1 MADKIE
7 DDITA
12 PLINKEEEEKNKD
25 EKKSDKKNSEKENE
39 THEEEEENEEE
50 RKERMKR
57 LKELRQKILKKN
69 KLTGKV
75 FLVFFLQSLII
86 FIFIYYAFYS
96 EAFRNLLQKN
106 HKLFFIS
113 LVLAAVIMFAS
124 EKIKFLSVVPFNYF
138 IFLIF
143 SLCISILVG
152 KLVILFSFKTI
163 AILWVLLVFM
173 ILSLSIYAFITK
185 IEIKLLPTS
194 FFVLMVLLIV
204 GVFIKFFAGVSFVDM
219 LFIILCLICFNLY
232 LIYDTNVLI
241 EERKMTSR
249 DYFTLNILLYLDII
263 MNFIKLAKFII
274 KNLQSEEGENNKNES
289 LEKIKDFAE
298 DIEQGLDAVK
308 NFGKEEDDDDGD
320 DDGDDD
326 DDDEEEEKE
335 DKKKKKK
342 EKKGKKDDKK
352 DKKKEHKK
360 DKKDDKKEKKKK
372 EDKKDD
378 KKEKKKKDDK
388 KEKKEDKKDKKD
400 KDKKDKDKKG
410 KKDKKKKKKSDDDD
424 EDDEKDNLFKSK
436 EGADFAKNLLGN
448 LFG

>member
-50 RKERMKR
+50 RKEKMKR
-57 LKELRQKILKKN
+57 LKEMRQKILKKN

-143 SLCISILVG
+143 SLCISILVC

-185 IEIKLLPTS
+185 IEIKLLPTT

-204 GVFIKFFAGVSFVDM
+204 GVFIKFFADVSFVDM

-308 NFGKEEDDDDGD
+308 NFGKEADDDEDGD

-326 DDDEEEEKE
+326 DNDEEGEKE

-360 DKKDDKKEKKKK
+360 DDKKEKKKK

-388 KEKKEDKKDKKD
+388 KDKKEDKKDKKD

-424 EDDEKDNLFKSK
+424 DDGKDNLFKSK
-436 EGADFAKNLLGN
+436 GGEDFAKNLLGN

>member
-75 FLVFFLQSLII
+75 YLVFFLQSLII
-86 FIFIYYAFYS
+86 FIFIYYSFYS

-143 SLCISILVG
+143 SLCISILVC

-194 FFVLMVLLIV
+194 FFVLMVLLII
-204 GVFIKFFAGVSFVDM
+204 GVFIKFFADVSFVDM

-308 NFGKEEDDDDGD
+308 NFGKEADDDEDGD

-326 DDDEEEEKE
+326 DNDEEGEKE

-352 DKKKEHKK
+352 DKK
-360 DKKDDKKEKKKK
+360 
-372 EDKKDD
+372 EDK
-378 KKEKKKKDDK
+378 
-388 KEKKEDKKDKKD
+388 

-424 EDDEKDNLFKSK
+424 DDGKDNLFKSK
-436 EGADFAKNLLGN
+436 GGEDFAKNLLGN

>member
-75 FLVFFLQSLII
+75 YLVFFLQSLII

-143 SLCISILVG
+143 SLCISILVC

-163 AILWVLLVFM
+163 AILWVLLIFM

-194 FFVLMVLLIV
+194 FFVLMVLLII
-204 GVFIKFFAGVSFVDM
+204 GVFIKFFADVSFVDM

-308 NFGKEEDDDDGD
+308 NFGKEADDDDDGD
-320 DDGDDD
+320 GDGDDD
-326 DDDEEEEKE
+326 DNDEEGEKE

-360 DKKDDKKEKKKK
+360 DDKKEKKKK
-372 EDKKDD
+372 EDKK
-378 KKEKKKKDDK
+378 
-388 KEKKEDKKDKKD
+388 EKKEDK

-410 KKDKKKKKKSDDDD
+410 KKDKKKKKKCDDDD
-424 EDDEKDNLFKSK
+424 DDGKDNLFKSK
-436 EGADFAKNLLGN
+436 GGEDFAKNLLGN

>member
-1 MADKIE
+1 MTDKIE

-143 SLCISILVG
+143 SLCISILVC

-163 AILWVLLVFM
+163 AILWVLLIFM

-185 IEIKLLPTS
+185 IEIKLLATS
-194 FFVLMVLLIV
+194 FFVLMVILII
-204 GVFIKFFAGVSFVDM
+204 GVFIKFFADVSFVDM

-360 DKKDDKKEKKKK
+360 DDKKEKKKK
-372 EDKKDD
+372 E
-378 KKEKKKKDDK
+378 DK

-410 KKDKKKKKKSDDDD
+410 EKDKKKKKKSDDDD
-424 EDDEKDNLFKSK
+424 DDGKDNLFKSK
-436 EGADFAKNLLGN
+436 GGEDFAKNLLGN

>member
-1 MADKIE
+1 
-7 DDITA
+7 
-12 PLINKEEEEKNKD
+12 
-25 EKKSDKKNSEKENE
+25 
-39 THEEEEENEEE
+39 
-50 RKERMKR
+50 
-57 LKELRQKILKKN
+57 
-69 KLTGKV
+69 
-75 FLVFFLQSLII
+75 LII

-143 SLCISILVG
+143 SLCISILVC

-163 AILWVLLVFM
+163 AILWVLLIFM

-194 FFVLMVLLIV
+194 FFVLMVLLII
-204 GVFIKFFAGVSFVDM
+204 GVFIKFFADVSFVDM

-308 NFGKEEDDDDGD
+308 NFGKEADDDEDGD

-326 DDDEEEEKE
+326 DNDEEGEKE

-360 DKKDDKKEKKKK
+360 DDKKEKKKK

-378 KKEKKKKDDK
+378 KKEKKKKEDK
-388 KEKKEDKKDKKD
+388 KEKKEDK

-424 EDDEKDNLFKSK
+424 DDGKDNLFKSK
-436 EGADFAKNLLGN
+436 GGEDFAKNLLGN